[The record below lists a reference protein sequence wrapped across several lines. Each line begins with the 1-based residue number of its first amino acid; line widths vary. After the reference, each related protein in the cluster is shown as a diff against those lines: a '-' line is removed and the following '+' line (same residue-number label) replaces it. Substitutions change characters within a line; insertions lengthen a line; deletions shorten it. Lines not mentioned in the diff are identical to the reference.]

1 MSSALRI
8 RLSEELKQSLQ
19 ARAEVK
25 TATVRLILAALKDR
39 DISARSKGNNEGISD
54 DDILSLLQTMIKQR
68 NESVKMY
75 QEGGRPEL
83 AAREQAEIGVIEDF
97 LPRQLSES
105 EIEKIVR
112 ETIEKSEATTV
123 KDMGRVMALLK
134 AEYAGQMDFS
144 KASLCVKKELL

>member
-19 ARAEVK
+19 ARAEIK

-97 LPRQLSES
+97 LPKQLSEA
-105 EIEKIVR
+105 EIEKVVR

>member
-8 RLSEELKQSLQ
+8 RLSEELKQSLH
-19 ARAEVK
+19 AKIEVK
-25 TATVRLILAALKDR
+25 TATIRLILAALKDR

-75 QEGGRPEL
+75 NDGGRPEL
-83 AAREQAEIGVIEDF
+83 AEREQAEINVIEEF
-97 LPRQLSES
+97 LPQQLSDDQ
-105 EIEKIVR
+105 IR
-112 ETIEKSEATTV
+112 EVVSDAIAKSGASSV

-134 AEYAGQMDFS
+134 GEYAGQMDFT
-144 KASLCVKKELL
+144 KASKCVKEHLL

>member
-8 RLSEELKQSLQ
+8 RLSEELKQSLH
-19 ARAEVK
+19 AKNTVK

-54 DDILSLLQTMIKQR
+54 DEILALLQTMIKQR
-68 NESVKMY
+68 NESVQMY

-83 AAREQAEIGVIEDF
+83 AAREQAEINVIVEF
-97 LPRQLSES
+97 LPKQLNES
-105 EIEKIVR
+105 EIQNVVKLA
-112 ETIEKSEATTV
+112 IEKSEASTV

-144 KASLCVKKELL
+144 KASQCVKKELL

>member
-19 ARAEVK
+19 ARTEIK

-97 LPRQLSES
+97 LPKQLSEA
-105 EIEKIVR
+105 EIEKVVR